1 MNLCHIDAT
10 LEYALAGPTHLLF
23 NIEAAHVDSQRILSE
38 QLQVAPPLK
47 LHRFRDSASG
57 NRFLRF
63 NADAGTVRLR
73 YQAKVALA
81 HPQSTAGLAEVPVHA
96 LPDEVL
102 HHLMPTRYC
111 ESDLMGQQAQ
121 KLFGHLPPGIA
132 RVEAIT
138 RWLQDHIAYEVG
150 STNGTTSASD
160 VYAQRTGVCRDFAH
174 LGITFCRALN
184 IPARLVVGYVL
195 FDEPPQDFHA
205 VFEAWLGGRWVL
217 FDGTGLAPVD
227 RLVRIGTGRDAK
239 DVAFAT
245 MFGPPVQMT
254 HMELTINGEG
264 GGAPIV
270 GGETGP
276 AEVAAPPQAVPAA
289 AGA

>member
-1 MNLCHIDAT
+1 MSLCHIDAT

-23 NIEAAHVDSQRILSE
+23 NIEAAHVDGQRIVNE
-38 QLQVAPPLK
+38 QLHVHPPLDI
-47 LHRFRDSASG
+47 HRFSDGANG
-57 NRFLRF
+57 NRFMRL
-63 NADAGTVRLR
+63 NAEAGTFKLH
-73 YQAKVALA
+73 YQAQVELVR
-81 HPQSTAGLAEVPVHA
+81 PDSTEGLEEVPIQA

-102 HHLMPTRYC
+102 HYLMPTRYC

-121 KLFGHLPPGIA
+121 ALFGNLTPGIG
-132 RVEAIT
+132 RVRAVT
-138 RWLQDHIAYEVG
+138 QWLQDNIAYEVG
-150 STNGTTSASD
+150 TTNGTTSASD

-227 RLVRIGTGRDAK
+227 KLVRIGTGRDAK

-245 MFGPPVQMT
+245 MFGPQVQMT
-254 HMELTINGEG
+254 HMELTIDGEG

-270 GGETGP
+270 GGAVPPP
-276 AEVAAPPQAVPAA
+276 APQATAVA
-289 AGA
+289 

>member
-1 MNLCHIDAT
+1 MSLCHIDAT

-23 NIEAAHVDSQRILSE
+23 NIEAAHVDGQRIVNE
-38 QLQVAPPLK
+38 QLHVHPPLGI
-47 LHRFRDSASG
+47 HRFSDHGNG
-57 NRFLRF
+57 NRFLRL
-63 NADAGTVRLR
+63 NAQAGTIKLH
-73 YQAKVALA
+73 YQAQVALVR
-81 HPQSTAGLAEVPVHA
+81 PSSTAGLEEVPVQA
-96 LPDEVL
+96 LPDQVL
-102 HHLMPTRYC
+102 HYLMPTRYC

-121 KLFGHLPPGIA
+121 ALFGNLPPGIG
-132 RVEAIT
+132 RVTAIAE
-138 RWLQDHIAYEVG
+138 WLQANIAYEIG
-150 STNGTTSASD
+150 TTNGTTSASD
-160 VYAQRTGVCRDFAH
+160 VYEQRTGVCRDFAH

-227 RLVRIGTGRDAK
+227 KLVRIGTGRDAK

-245 MFGPPVQMT
+245 MFGPQVQMT
-254 HMELTINGEG
+254 HMELKIDGEG

-270 GGETGP
+270 GGAVPPP
-276 AEVAAPPQAVPAA
+276 APQATAVA
-289 AGA
+289 

>member
-1 MNLCHIDAT
+1 MSLCHIDAT

-23 NIEAAHVDSQRILSE
+23 NIEAAHVDGQRIVNE
-38 QLQVAPPLK
+38 QLHVHPPLGI
-47 LHRFRDSASG
+47 HRFSDHGNG
-57 NRFLRF
+57 NRFLRL
-63 NADAGTVRLR
+63 NAQAGTFKLH
-73 YQAKVALA
+73 YQAQVALVR
-81 HPQSTAGLAEVPVHA
+81 PSSTAGLAEVPVQA
-96 LPDEVL
+96 LPDQVL
-102 HHLMPTRYC
+102 HYLMPTRYC

-121 KLFGHLPPGIA
+121 ALFGNLPPGIG
-132 RVEAIT
+132 RVTAIAQ
-138 RWLQDHIAYEVG
+138 WLQANIAYEVG
-150 STNGTTSASD
+150 TTNGTTSASD

-184 IPARLVVGYVL
+184 IPARLVVGYVR

-227 RLVRIGTGRDAK
+227 KLVRIGTGRDAK

-254 HMELTINGEG
+254 HMALKLDGEG

-270 GGETGP
+270 GGTVP
-276 AEVAAPPQAVPAA
+276 AQAVAVA
-289 AGA
+289 